1 MSIVEID
8 FSLSGGKI
16 NNFWSSSG
24 LTPQSPCESDMV
36 VEQVVSLNM
45 NTNIG
50 IIGSLP
56 NQVTKRSVWFASIQG
71 ISFMANSFRLGLNG
85 CFNWSRRQLLVLTF
99 PPWIFWLIGCGILTS
114 YLVLSLWETQV
125 ISFRTF
131 PPKMSSSC
139 GTS

>member
-1 MSIVEID
+1 MAVFTSLFVPFILLSTACSVLLHEID
-8 FSLSGGKI
+8 LSLSGGKI
-16 NNFWSSSG
+16 DNFWSSTG
-24 LTPQSPCESDMV
+24 LTPQLPCESDMV

-85 CFNWSRRQLLVLTF
+85 CFNWSRLHQLFWTS
-99 PPWIFWLIGCGILTS
+99 PPWIFCWICCGSLTF
-114 YLVLSLWETQV
+114 YLVLS
-125 ISFRTF
+125 
-131 PPKMSSSC
+131 
-139 GTS
+139 